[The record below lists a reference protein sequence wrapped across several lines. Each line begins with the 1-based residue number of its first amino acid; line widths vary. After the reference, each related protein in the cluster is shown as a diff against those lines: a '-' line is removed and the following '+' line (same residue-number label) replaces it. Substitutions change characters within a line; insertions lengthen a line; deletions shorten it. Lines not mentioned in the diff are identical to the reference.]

1 MGRVLASLRSRVFF
15 ATALVAVLPMG
26 AALGYVTARVTRQAE
41 AGLARQLEEAARI
54 VEHHHRVRLE
64 TGRERALLMADVP
77 MLKAAV
83 ATGDPPTVERLVH
96 DYPERVGCDL
106 FNLSDG
112 EGRVLAALG
121 GSLPG
126 GDVPHAPEGFAVES
140 DRLIE
145 YFTVPILLGTGTP
158 ERLGEL
164 TLGFVLD
171 DRVAHRLRT
180 LTGSHVVLAYGGRV
194 HATTLSRRHDPS
206 LLTAAAG
213 PGVQRL
219 RLNQEDWVVL
229 RRPLVTGNED
239 PSVLVLKSRAEAL
252 RPLDTLRAALA
263 VAALVA
269 VMVSLLLSWAV
280 ARTVTRPL
288 AALTDGMKEIAATG
302 DLAREIGPGRTW
314 DDEDARL
321 VARTFNT
328 LTDSIARFQKEAAL
342 RDRLSALGRL
352 STIVAHEVRNP
363 LMIIKGS
370 LRTLRREEVS
380 SEEVREVTADIDHEV
395 ARLDRIVGDVLDF
408 ARPLEVELAPTDL
421 AEVARGAG
429 EAALEGSED
438 VTVRYAL
445 EPTLG
450 SRLTDG
456 ERLRTVLVNLAVN
469 ARDSI
474 RARRREDG
482 GDVGDIEMGARAVEN
497 ERVRLWVTDGGEGIA
512 APDLHRVFEPY
523 FTTKRTGT
531 GLGLAIA
538 RKVVDALGGVIRVE
552 SQEGEGTRIE
562 IDLAA
567 PLAGGGTREAS

>member
-1 MGRVLASLRSRVFF
+1 MLASLRSRVFF

-41 AGLARQLEEAARI
+41 AGLAQQLEEAARI

-83 ATGDPPTVERLVH
+83 ATGDPPTVERLVR

-106 FNLSDG
+106 FNVSDG
-112 EGRVLAALG
+112 EGKVLAALG

-126 GDVPHAPEGFAVES
+126 DAPHAPEGFAVES

-145 YFTVPILLGTGTP
+145 YFTVPILLGTGAP

-171 DRVAHRLRT
+171 DRAAHRLRT

-239 PSVLVLKSRAEAL
+239 PTVLVLKSRAEAL

-302 DLAREIGPGRTW
+302 DLTREIGPGRTW

-321 VARTFNT
+321 VARTFTT

-421 AEVARGAG
+421 GEVARGAG
-429 EAALEGSED
+429 AAALEGSED

-456 ERLRTVLVNLAVN
+456 ERLRTVLVNLVVN

-474 RARRREDG
+474 RARRSEG
-482 GDVGDIEMGARAVEN
+482 GGNAGDIEVGGRAVKD
-497 ERVRLWVTDGGEGIA
+497 ERVRLWVADGGVGIA

-538 RKVVDALGGVIRVE
+538 RKVVDALGGVIRVQ
-552 SQEGEGTRIE
+552 SREGEGTRIE
-562 IDLAA
+562 IDLPA
-567 PLAGGGTREAS
+567 PVAGGGTREAS